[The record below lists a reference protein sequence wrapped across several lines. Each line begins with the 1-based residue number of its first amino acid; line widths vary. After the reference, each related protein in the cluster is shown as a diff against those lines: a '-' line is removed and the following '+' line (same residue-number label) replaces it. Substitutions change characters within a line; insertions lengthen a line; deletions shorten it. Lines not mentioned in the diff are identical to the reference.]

1 MKIASDQIYLA
12 YLFPV
17 NFSYHVQ
24 TNHCHEQEETFLLL
38 LRYVGQ
44 LIISTHARI
53 YGTPTHTPD
62 VQSLTTI
69 PNSLVRSQATL
80 ADEYNFNTLDRSRAG
95 RVLGRCHA
103 ARGEHELSVKAF
115 DSALQLA
122 LTGRMLMQECLAV
135 RGRALAG
142 RAVNGAGGQW
152 DEKTGKQRLAEVVGR
167 MGLEEARGAL
177 EQALGA
183 APPAG
188 ISIGRG

>member
-1 MKIASDQIYLA
+1 MRSDDE
-12 YLFPV
+12 
-17 NFSYHVQ
+17 H
-24 TNHCHEQEETFLLL
+24 
-38 LRYVGQ
+38 
-44 LIISTHARI
+44 
-53 YGTPTHTPD
+53 THTPD

-69 PNSLVRSQATL
+69 AGSLVRSQATL

-115 DSALQLA
+115 DAALQLA

-142 RAVNGAGGQW
+142 RAVNGAGGHW
-152 DEKTGKQRLAEVVGR
+152 DEETGKQRLAEVVGR
-167 MGLEEARGAL
+167 MGLEDREAL

-183 APPAG
+183 APPGAYL
-188 ISIGRG
+188 